1 MPESRFC
8 HEGSTCGIQMSRLR
22 QPPAHV
28 RFGWMSGH
36 YSANSVFSA
45 ITGVNEARRHN
56 SIEVFTASLYQLAW
70 IYVTEIYC
78 QRWLSKTS
86 WQNFPVVHI
95 GATASTCC
103 ARVQSGLICAG
114 EKDIFM
120 RPTIIICIIV
130 SPSIIKYDC
139 QVLRTPQIHIYLY
152 CAMGWSSP
160 LP

>member
-56 SIEVFTASLYQLAW
+56 SIEVFTASLYQLAR

-78 QRWLSKTS
+78 QGWLSKTS
-86 WQNFPVVHI
+86 WQNFPVVLVLQLHVALGFSPVSFAREKRI
-95 GATASTCC
+95 FSCDQQLLYASL
-103 ARVQSGLICAG
+103 RVHQ
-114 EKDIFM
+114 
-120 RPTIIICIIV
+120 
-130 SPSIIKYDC
+130 
-139 QVLRTPQIHIYLY
+139 
-152 CAMGWSSP
+152 
-160 LP
+160 